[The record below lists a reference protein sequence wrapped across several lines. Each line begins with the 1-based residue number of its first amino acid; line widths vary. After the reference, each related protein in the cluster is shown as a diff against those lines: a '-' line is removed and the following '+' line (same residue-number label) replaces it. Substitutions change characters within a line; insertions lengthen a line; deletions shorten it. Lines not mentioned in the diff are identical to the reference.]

1 MKLIFKALILTLLS
15 VSVYASANKN
25 LAVIYTF
32 DKNIDDRFNKFV
44 KDDLKTIGYFLN
56 DPHEKVNKVYEER
69 FGSTVLSNLAFSSIV
84 HEETVRP
91 MFNIDPRLAGF
102 SPFNLL
108 IYRSKNETQTHIAHL
123 MPETILDILEITDEK
138 IRSEY
143 IKSFEPLDAMIEKK
157 LGGKKTFVEIA
168 GFPKDT
174 MMNFEYAFDE
184 PEDIDDFLEE
194 FQEKFESAFRKKEY
208 IIAGFY
214 NFKESFNSEEDVM
227 PDYTSFWAYALCHL
241 EFSYKMFDNEKGI
254 PLAGIFAPCSMYMYI
269 RNGTNKMVIGMP
281 TLSTWGALL
290 GVKDEAKWKVIN
302 KLDKEIPEIMMS
314 LGAKEVGNGNPLAG
328 ETSIANNSSSSQSN
342 SIAKLEASIK
352 RLESIVSKLE
362 KVVSK
367 VSLAPAS
374 KQETVQQQ
382 VSVPTKKQEVIVAKK
397 VANPS
402 NAGTVNNGEISAFL
416 VGKYAPVSDIVS
428 ALKSGGFQVLATSG
442 VDKKKK
448 LITIIATSK
457 PLQEMGSKKDR
468 GFMGVIKIL
477 VDSINNQI
485 SITNP
490 LYFAKA
496 YLQNDFDESKAKEA
510 LQQINNSFEGL
521 KNSEDK
527 MKFDKLA
534 DYNFMRD
541 MPHYQD
547 MDVVAKGDNSD
558 LLARVK
564 KSSSFVFD
572 LKLPNNAILV
582 GIKLGKRTSKF
593 IKKTG
598 FSNASILP
606 YLALIEGGEAKIL
619 SPKYNIALYYPML
632 TLIKFSD
639 IATAPGAIIKEC
651 EKAFKK

>member
-1 MKLIFKALILTLLS
+1 MRFIFSLVIFTLFS
-15 VSVYASANKN
+15 VNIYASSNKN

-32 DKNIDDRFNKFV
+32 DKNIDDRFNKFI

-84 HEETVRP
+84 HESTVRP

-108 IYRSKNETQTHIAHL
+108 IYRSKDETQTHIAHL
-123 MPETILDILEITDEK
+123 MPEAILDILEITDEK

-143 IKSFEPLDAMIEKK
+143 IKSFEPLDAMIEDK
-157 LGGKKTFVEIA
+157 LGGKKTFREIA
-168 GFPKDT
+168 SFPKDT
-174 MMNFEYAFDE
+174 MMNFEYEFEA

-194 FQEKFESAFRKKEY
+194 FQEKFESAFRHKDY

-214 NFKESFNSEEDVM
+214 NFKESFNSDEDVM

-241 EFSYKMFDNEKGI
+241 DFSYKMFDGKKGL

-269 RNGTNKMVIGMP
+269 RKDSNKMVMGMP
-281 TLSTWGALL
+281 TLNTWGKLL
-290 GVKDEAKWKVIN
+290 GIKDETKQKIMD
-302 KLDKEIPEIMMS
+302 KLDKEIPEIMVS
-314 LGAKEVGNGNPLAG
+314 LGAKEVDNGNPLAN
-328 ETSIANNSSSSQSN
+328 ELAQKSSSSIDSKTV
-342 SIAKLEASIK
+342 ARLEASVK
-352 RLESIVSKLE
+352 RLEAIVSKLE
-362 KVVSK
+362 ATLSNASSISTSTPKVVNTQSQPK
-367 VSLAPAS
+367 A
-374 KQETVQQQ
+374 K
-382 VSVPTKKQEVIVAKK
+382 EVEIVAQK

-402 NAGTVNNGEISAFL
+402 NAGGVSNGEISAFL
-416 VGKYAPVSDIVS
+416 VGKYASVSDVAD
-428 ALKSGGFQVLATSG
+428 ALKRGGFKVLATSS

-457 PLQEMGSKKDR
+457 TLQNMASKKDR
-468 GFMGVIKIL
+468 GFMGVIKVL
-477 VDSINNQI
+477 VDSIDNQI

-510 LQQINNSFEGL
+510 LTQINNSFEGL

-527 MKFDKLA
+527 MKFDKLS

-547 MDVVAKGDNSD
+547 MDVVAKGDND
-558 LLARVK
+558 TLLEKVRK
-564 KSSSFVFD
+564 KSNFVFE
-572 LKLPNNAILV
+572 LKLPNNSTLV

-593 IKKTG
+593 TKKTG
-598 FSNASILP
+598 FANASILP
-606 YLALIEGGEAKIL
+606 YLALIEDGKARIL

-632 TLIKFSD
+632 TLMKFSD

-651 EKAFKK
+651 EKAFK

>member
-1 MKLIFKALILTLLS
+1 MKFIFKALILTLLS
-15 VSVYASANKN
+15 VSVYGSANKN
-25 LAVIYTF
+25 LAVVYTF

-84 HEETVRP
+84 HEATVRP

-123 MPETILDILEITDEK
+123 MPEAILDILEITDKK

-143 IKSFEPLDAMIEKK
+143 IKSFEPLDAMIAKK

-168 GFPKDT
+168 DFPKDS
-174 MMNFEYAFDE
+174 MMNFEYEFDE

-194 FQEKFESAFRKKEY
+194 FQEKFESAFRKKDY

-281 TLSTWGALL
+281 TLDTWGKLL
-290 GVKDEAKWKVIN
+290 GVKDETKQKIID
-302 KLDKEIPEIMMS
+302 KLDKEIPEIMVS
-314 LGAKEVGNGNPLAG
+314 LGAKEVGNGNPLAD
-328 ETSIANNSSSSQSN
+328 EVVTSKEPSSQSA
-342 SIAKLEASIK
+342 SISKLEASIK

-362 KVVSK
+362 KVVST
-367 VSLAPAS
+367 VSLAPSS
-374 KQETVQQQ
+374 KQEAIQQ
-382 VSVPTKKQEVIVAKK
+382 VATPIKKQEVIVAKK

-402 NAGTVNNGEISAFL
+402 NVGGVSNGEISAFL

-428 ALKSGGFQVLATSG
+428 ALKSGGFEVLATSG

-457 PLQEMGSKKDR
+457 TLREMGSKKNR

-477 VDSINNQI
+477 VDTINDQI
-485 SITNP
+485 TITNP

-496 YLQNDFDESKAKEA
+496 YLQNDFDEAKAKEA

-527 MKFDKLA
+527 MKFDKLS
-534 DYNFMRD
+534 DYNFMKD

-547 MDVVAKGDNSD
+547 MDIVAKGNNSD
-558 LLARVK
+558 LLAKLK
-564 KSSSFVFD
+564 KRSNFVFE
-572 LKLPNNAILV
+572 LKLSNGATLV

-606 YLALIEGGEAKIL
+606 YLALIEDGKAKIL

-651 EKAFKK
+651 EKAFK